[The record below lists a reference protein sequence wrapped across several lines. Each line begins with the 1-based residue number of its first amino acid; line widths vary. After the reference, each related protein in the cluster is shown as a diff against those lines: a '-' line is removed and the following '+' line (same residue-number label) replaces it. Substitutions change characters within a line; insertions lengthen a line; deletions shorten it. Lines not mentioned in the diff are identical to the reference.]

1 MVGVIWLGALIMAAA
16 SIILAAMVLLVY
28 SRIIKYGAS
37 KITVGHLFFASG
49 ILVQNLVAFAS
60 YLNLANKFGADVGL
74 PAMLI
79 SLTGVIAVGFL
90 VWAIWQ

>member
-1 MVGVIWLGALIMAAA
+1 MVGVIWLGALVMAGA
-16 SIILAAMVLLVY
+16 SIILTSMVLLIY

-37 KITVGHLFFASG
+37 KIAVGHLLFASA
-49 ILVQNLVAFAS
+49 ILVQNLVAFTS
-60 YLNLANKFGADVGL
+60 YLNLANKFGPEVGL

-90 VWAIWQ
+90 VWATWQ